1 MLSRRKHYRAHTEGG
16 GLGTGAEP
24 KSRLGSSRSFSS
36 SSFVCAPNKPVPAFG
51 GGLTPGGA
59 DPVNERSLSA
69 RWRKSDVVSV
79 LGAATWPGESSQEP
93 SLLRWLHGSLES
105 WLLAMLILENRTG
118 RSGPAKESRLTR
130 SFPSPSAACE
140 PCIDL
145 LPLCTEPRFSSRSN
159 MASLIIGVFSPTC
172 ANTRSGP
179 HERRAQSRASLG

>member
-1 MLSRRKHYRAHTEGG
+1 M
-16 GLGTGAEP
+16 
-24 KSRLGSSRSFSS
+24 
-36 SSFVCAPNKPVPAFG
+36 
-51 GGLTPGGA
+51 
-59 DPVNERSLSA
+59 NERSLSA

-79 LGAATWPGESSQEP
+79 LGAATWPGESHEP

-159 MASLIIGVFSPTC
+159 MASLIIRSFSPKG
-172 ANTRSGP
+172 ANTRSGL
-179 HERRAQSRASLG
+179 HERRAPKPRQQQVLLGNVNHTTLHRLTIGILGFLTEQQKKGEDTEWAKSFPRSNFF